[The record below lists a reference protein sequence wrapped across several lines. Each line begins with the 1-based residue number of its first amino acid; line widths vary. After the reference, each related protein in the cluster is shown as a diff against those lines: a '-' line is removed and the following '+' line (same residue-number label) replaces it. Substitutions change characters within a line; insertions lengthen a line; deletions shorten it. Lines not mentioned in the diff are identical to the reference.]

1 LLANY
6 LVICKQLFSRE
17 KGKLIHKALPLQAQ
31 YAPVYS
37 IAVMDA
43 DKDGNED
50 LLLCGN
56 IHQARLRFGKS
67 DANFGV
73 LLKGNGQGDF
83 SYVSQHKSGF
93 SLRGDVRSVQEV
105 NNVWLFGMNNQ
116 PLKAYRAKS
125 PARQKQPDLL
135 SRKY

>member
-1 LLANY
+1 LLASY
-6 LVICKQLFSRE
+6 LETALFESNSN
-17 KGKLIHKALPLQAQ
+17 GKLIHKALPLQAQ